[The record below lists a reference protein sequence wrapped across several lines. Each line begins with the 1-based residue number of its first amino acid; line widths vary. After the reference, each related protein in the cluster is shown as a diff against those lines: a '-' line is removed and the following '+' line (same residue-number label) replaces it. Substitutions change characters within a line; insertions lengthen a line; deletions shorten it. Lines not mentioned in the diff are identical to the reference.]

1 LRPEKVKRPCLPLNR
16 EVRKNPQR
24 PAASLLRA
32 LVWAAAAMLCA
43 ACAGHS
49 PSAPAAVP
57 VASRLLPDVQS
68 ARQAPLIG
76 FVAEPDGSHVASVP
90 ATYLFGLNSAVLL
103 PTAVTELRN
112 LLPAIRGS
120 SGPVLILG
128 WTDGLG
134 TVARNDI
141 LSRQRAESVA
151 AWLVS
156 NKVSPRR
163 IKAAG
168 MGEATSKIDP
178 PQRRVE
184 VILK

>member
-1 LRPEKVKRPCLPLNR
+1 
-16 EVRKNPQR
+16 VRKNLQR
-24 PAASLLRA
+24 PAAGLLRA
-32 LVWAAAAMLCA
+32 LAWAAAAVTLCA
-43 ACAGHS
+43 ACTGHS
-49 PSAPAAVP
+49 PSAPAAAP
-57 VASRLLPDVQS
+57 VASRLLPDVQP

-76 FVAEPDGSHVASVP
+76 FVAEPDGSRVASVP
-90 ATYLFGLNSAVLL
+90 ATYLFSLNSAVLL
-103 PTAVTELRN
+103 PAALTELRN

-141 LSRQRAESVA
+141 LSRQRADAVA
-151 AWLVS
+151 AWLAS
-156 NKVSPRR
+156 NKLSPQR
-163 IKAAG
+163 IKAVG

-178 PQRRVE
+178 SQRRVE